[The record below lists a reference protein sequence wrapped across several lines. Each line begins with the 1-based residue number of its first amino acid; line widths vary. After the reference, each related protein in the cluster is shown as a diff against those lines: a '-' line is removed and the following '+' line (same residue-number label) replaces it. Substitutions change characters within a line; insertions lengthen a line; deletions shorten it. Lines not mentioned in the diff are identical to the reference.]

1 MTIKSALMRGSAIG
15 VLITFGAA
23 TASQA
28 ADAKHPAH
36 KKGAHHEAHASV
48 ASAELSEMRAQ
59 MAAQAAHMAEL
70 QARLDAQ
77 QAELQQAKA
86 QSSAVAEQI
95 ETAQAQNADAT
106 AAVLAS
112 IPTQVATA
120 VAADKPKTDA
130 FYYKGLKITP
140 GGFLAMETAY
150 RSRAE
155 GADVASNFNAIPFA
169 NSKAGHEDEE
179 HFTGRQS
186 RLSFLAEGKVN
197 ADTVLSGY
205 GEFDF
210 LGAAQTANPNESN
223 SWNPRIRHLYGTL
236 DMNNYGW
243 HFLAGQTWSL
253 ATMNSKGITPRNEVT
268 PPQIDAQ
275 YVPGF
280 VWARQ
285 AQVRITHDFLD
296 HHLWIALSAENAQT
310 TFTGTAPSTVT
321 SAINNGSN
329 YYDGTSN
336 AATATNAGGSAV
348 TVSPTETCT
357 TNGATPGVTA
367 ATLKVTCTTT
377 AASVSVPTAANQ
389 SFNHIPDLVAKIA
402 YEQPFQGKSIHLEAF
417 VIGTGQTDRIGTN
430 ENNVYTG
437 GFGAGAIVPVVPD
450 FLDIQVSGLT
460 GKGIGRYGTSQ
471 LPDATYA
478 PSGRLDPLTET
489 MFLAGGTLHATKML
503 DIYAFGGEE
512 KVQRL
517 DFGPSLGSGYG
528 YGSPLI
534 NVAGCFTEGGSC
546 SAATKYVEQVTAGFW
561 QKVYQGQFGRAQFG
575 VQYSYTERHAF
586 SGADGAGFAAPIGNE
601 SMIFTSFRY
610 YPF

>member
-28 ADAKHPAH
+28 ADAKHPTH
-36 KKGAHHEAHASV
+36 KKVAHHEAHTSS
-48 ASAELSEMRAQ
+48 ASAELSEMRSQ

-86 QSSAVAEQI
+86 QSSAVAEELQ
-95 ETAQAQNADAT
+95 TAQAQNADAT

-120 VAADKPKTDA
+120 VDAAKPKTDA

-140 GGFLAMETAY
+140 GGFLAMETVY

-155 GADVASNFNAIPFA
+155 GADIASNFNAIPFA
-169 NSKAGHEDEE
+169 STKAGHEDEE
-179 HFTGRQS
+179 HFSARQS
-186 RLSFLAEGKVN
+186 RLSFLAQGNVN
-197 ADTVLSGY
+197 ASTVLTGY

-223 SWNPRIRHLYGTL
+223 SWNPRIRHLYGAL
-236 DMNNYGW
+236 DMNDLGW

-285 AQVRITHDFLD
+285 AQVRITKDFLD
-296 HHLWIALSAENAQT
+296 HRLWVALSAENAQT

-336 AATATNAGGSAV
+336 PATATNAGGSAV
-348 TVSPTETCT
+348 TVTPVETCT
-357 TNGATPGVTA
+357 VSGTA
-367 ATLKVTCTTT
+367 PAQKVTCVSSATT
-377 AASVSVPTAANQ
+377 VSVPTAANQ
-389 SFNHIPDLVAKIA
+389 SFNHVPDLVAKIA

-417 VIGTGQTDRIGTN
+417 AIGTAETDEIGSS

-437 GFGAGAIVPVVPD
+437 GFGAGVIVPAIPD
-450 FLDIQVSGLT
+450 FLDLQASGLS
-460 GKGIGRYGTSQ
+460 GKGIGRYGSSQ
-471 LPDATYA
+471 LPDATYT
-478 PSGRLDPLTET
+478 PSGRLDPITET
-489 MFLAGGTLHATKML
+489 MFLVGATLHPTKML
-503 DIYAFGGEE
+503 DIYAFAGEE
-512 KVQRL
+512 KAERL
-517 DFGPSLGSGYG
+517 DYGPALGSGYG
-528 YGSPLI
+528 YGSPGI

-546 SAATKYVEQVTAGFW
+546 SAATKLVEQITAGFW

-586 SGADGAGFAAPIGNE
+586 SGADGTGFAAPIANE

>member
-1 MTIKSALMRGSAIG
+1 M
-15 VLITFGAA
+15 
-23 TASQA
+23 
-28 ADAKHPAH
+28 PA
-36 KKGAHHEAHASV
+36 
-48 ASAELSEMRAQ
+48 ASAEMSEMRAQ

-77 QAELQQAKA
+77 QAQLQQAQA
-86 QSSAVAEQI
+86 QSSAVAQELQ
-95 ETAQAQNADAT
+95 TAQAQNADAT

-120 VAADKPKTDA
+120 VDAAKPKTDA

-140 GGFLAMETAY
+140 GGFLAAETVY

-155 GADVASNFNAIPFA
+155 GADIASNYNAIPFA
-169 NSKAGHEDEE
+169 STKAGHEDEE
-179 HFTGRQS
+179 HFSARQS
-186 RLSFLAEGKVN
+186 RLSFLAQGNVN
-197 ADTVLSGY
+197 PSTVLTGY

-223 SWNPRIRHLYGTL
+223 SWNPRIRHLYGAL
-236 DMNNYGW
+236 DMNDSGW

-285 AQVRITHDFLD
+285 AQVRVTKDFLD
-296 HHLWIALSAENAQT
+296 HRLWVAVSAENAQT

-336 AATATNAGGSAV
+336 AATATNAGGGAV

-357 TNGATPGVTA
+357 TNGATPGVTT

-389 SFNHIPDLVAKIA
+389 SFNHVPDLVAKIA

-417 VIGTGQTDRIGTN
+417 VIGTGETDRIGTN

-450 FLDIQVSGLT
+450 LLDVQVSGLT
-460 GKGIGRYGTSQ
+460 GKGVGRYGSSQ
-471 LPDATYA
+471 LPDATYT
-478 PSGRLDPLTET
+478 PSGRLDPITET
-489 MFLAGGTLHATKML
+489 MFLVGATVHPTKML

-512 KVQRL
+512 KAERL
-517 DFGPSLGSGYG
+517 NFGPSLGSGYG
-528 YGSPLI
+528 YGSSQI

-546 SAATKYVEQVTAGFW
+546 SAATKLVEQITAGFW
-561 QKVYQGQFGRAQFG
+561 QKVYQGPFGRAQFG

-586 SGADGAGFAAPIGNE
+586 SGVDGTGFAAPIANE